1 MNSCLQNEENARA
14 VENAIRTA
22 VNTVMDVIYN
32 MNSTKILEYERKV
45 AERDKENET
54 LKCKLKKA
62 EDELTAFRVGLSFEF
77 SALSPGR
84 DFGKPMCNENEVAS
98 ENDWRMD
105 FPSLNAGT
113 PGLSAERTRGQSPSA
128 SPVTSPVIKEEPA
141 DTGSFYIKWEM
152 SEESIAE
159 QQEGL
164 GPMHVLGKESDGTS
178 SVAGSQSPGD
188 RRSELSEETS
198 TERVK
203 RRLSSAET
211 QRQYRER
218 IRADPEKLRAYK
230 ERAKCREDDDDDED
244 WISNFHVPWQQT
256 PESLR
261 RAIAEGRRVEA
272 ADRRL
277 MVRITVDAM
286 RVHCLNPNKKVCS
299 EIAKAIV
306 SEYPESFADLSK
318 EGELLSR
325 RYSSL
330 LTQIKTRVE
339 HVNRNTENRIR
350 RPKTNKK
357 GENSNRQVKTAR
369 TKVDSYGCI
378 NWHPQDLPEGE
389 TPDSLENKR
398 QIMATI
404 FNSASPSGVDR
415 GDVDEF
421 MRLTYINQRHMIN
434 AWPAPSIGDVKEQWP
449 FLFAKRWLCAHFHM
463 LTGVEIDR
471 CLSDALRSKGKT
483 IVNFFR
489 SQKPN
494 WRRGI
499 QSLLNDIEGDVSGN
513 LTACAAILLVLSHFR
528 EKEDSLF
535 LLADVNDTQ
544 MDVEAQLHLPATPR
558 LIMLG
563 SSLLASS
570 KWMVSIEGR
579 VVCVLE
585 NQSDFAAALSVLFGC
600 FYVFNTEYQE
610 TASATLELI
619 QRFLVGI
626 NPNEGTKCSSYLDS
640 EAGVS
645 RRTGR
650 VVQRKADAVAAFL
663 KDLTEFEW

>member
-1 MNSCLQNEENARA
+1 MQL
-14 VENAIRTA
+14 
-22 VNTVMDVIYN
+22 
-32 MNSTKILEYERKV
+32 
-45 AERDKENET
+45 
-54 LKCKLKKA
+54 
-62 EDELTAFRVGLSFEF
+62 
-77 SALSPGR
+77 
-84 DFGKPMCNENEVAS
+84 
-98 ENDWRMD
+98 
-105 FPSLNAGT
+105 
-113 PGLSAERTRGQSPSA
+113 
-128 SPVTSPVIKEEPA
+128 
-141 DTGSFYIKWEM
+141 
-152 SEESIAE
+152 
-159 QQEGL
+159 
-164 GPMHVLGKESDGTS
+164 VL
-178 SVAGSQSPGD
+178 
-188 RRSELSEETS
+188 LF
-198 TERVK
+198 
-203 RRLSSAET
+203 
-211 QRQYRER
+211 
-218 IRADPEKLRAYK
+218 
-230 ERAKCREDDDDDED
+230 REDDDDDED

-299 EIAKAIV
+299 EIAKTIV

-350 RPKTNKK
+350 RPKTSKK
-357 GENSNRQVKTAR
+357 GEHSNRQAKTAR

-389 TPDSLENKR
+389 TPESLENKR

-404 FNSASPSGVDR
+404 FNSASPRGVDR

-449 FLFAKRWLCAHFHM
+449 FLFTKRWLCAHFHM

-471 CLSDALRSKGKT
+471 CLSDALLSKGKT

-535 LLADVNDTQ
+535 LLADVSYCVCDFFQKKRNLIVLYWDYIHYT
-544 MDVEAQLHLPATPR
+544 VLLHT
-558 LIMLG
+558 
-563 SSLLASS
+563 
-570 KWMVSIEGR
+570 
-579 VVCVLE
+579 
-585 NQSDFAAALSVLFGC
+585 
-600 FYVFNTEYQE
+600 
-610 TASATLELI
+610 
-619 QRFLVGI
+619 
-626 NPNEGTKCSSYLDS
+626 
-640 EAGVS
+640 
-645 RRTGR
+645 
-650 VVQRKADAVAAFL
+650 
-663 KDLTEFEW
+663 